1 MSKVKKDTKDT
12 KESGTSA
19 TGQDPVAALL
29 QVARAMPAAEPVT
42 VPQRREMRSVEGRA
56 PAKFTALVL
65 SMAEEGSGNVA
76 GVPIDATAS
85 RTALAQATRLRVGA
99 AAARSVARQLEDQ
112 ALGLASAVAQR
123 ALSATTSLEAYART
137 PEGRSFTAKAA
148 ELRTA
153 ARGTKRASTKNANGA
168 KPSAVVVEETPSATG
183 PAPVANGGTAT
194 HAAPIA
200 TANGAAT
207 TAS

>member
-1 MSKVKKDTKDT
+1 MSKVKKETK
-12 KESGTSA
+12 KSGTPA
-19 TGQDPVAALL
+19 TGKDPVAAIQ

-42 VPQRREMRSVEGRA
+42 KAVRDEMRSVERRA

-65 SMAEEGSGNVA
+65 SMAEESDGSVA

-137 PEGRSFTAKAA
+137 PEGRSFTAKAG

-153 ARGTKRASTKNANGA
+153 ARGTKRASTKNASGA
-168 KPSAVVVEETPSATG
+168 KPPAAVVEETPSATG
-183 PAPVANGGTAT
+183 PTPVASGGATA

-200 TANGAAT
+200 TATGGAT

>member
-1 MSKVKKDTKDT
+1 MSIKKNTQSKQ
-12 KESGTSA
+12 SGKPKA
-19 TGQDPVAALL
+19 GLDPVTAIQ
-29 QVARAMPAAEPVT
+29 QVARALPAAEPVT
-42 VPQRREMRSVEGRA
+42 KAARDEMRSVERRA

-65 SMAEEGSGNVA
+65 SMAEESDGNIA
-76 GVPIDATAS
+76 GVSIDATAS
-85 RTALAQATRLRVGA
+85 RNALAQATRLRVGA

-153 ARGTKRASTKNANGA
+153 ARGTKRVSTKVASGA